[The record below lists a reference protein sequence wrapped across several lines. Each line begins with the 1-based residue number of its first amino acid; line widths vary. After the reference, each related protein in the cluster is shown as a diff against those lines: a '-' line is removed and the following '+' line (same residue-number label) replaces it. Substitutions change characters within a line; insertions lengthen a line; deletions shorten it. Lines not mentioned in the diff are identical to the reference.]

1 MPQLLE
7 DLHIDRVDLV
17 DEGANS
23 AAFIELYKRKGTNSM
38 DFDEIIKQ
46 LEPEHAAV
54 ITAAF
59 DKAKID
65 LASAIADKQMAENAL
80 SKAKQDL
87 ATAQAAEADA
97 KAAAD
102 KAKQNAGGFC
112 TCKTAKPGAD
122 NICQIC
128 GKPIKPI
135 VKGKDGSIDDSV
147 LKGLPEGVQAY
158 IKKCRQD
165 AEDTKAQLAEIAKAK
180 EESDAIAK
188 ASTLKALPVDTKDL
202 VTLVKQCDENTY
214 KILQNINKALSDS
227 MLTPIGKSSYE
238 SSDAYDKLEAKT
250 AEIRKSKP
258 ALTYEEAFDAALKEN
273 PELYEQYK
281 KGE

>member
-23 AAFIELYKRKGTNSM
+23 AAFIELYKRKGINSM

-59 DKAKID
+59 DKAKVD
-65 LASAIADKQMAENAL
+65 LKTALSDKQIAENNL
-80 SKAKQDL
+80 SKAKKDL
-87 ATAQAAEADA
+87 TTAQIAAADA

-102 KAKQNAGGFC
+102 KAKQNAGGYC
-112 TCKTAKPGAD
+112 TCKEAKPNAD
-122 NICQIC
+122 NICQTC

-135 VKGKDGSIDDSV
+135 TKNKDGDVDDSV
-147 LKGLPEGVQAY
+147 LKSLPEGVQAY

-165 AEDTKAQLAEIAKAK
+165 AEDTKAQLADIAKAK
-180 EESDAIAK
+180 AESDAIAK
-188 ASTLKALPVDTKDL
+188 AMALKAIPVDNKDL
-202 VTLVKQCDENTY
+202 VTLVKQCDDNTY
-214 KILQNINKALSDS
+214 KILQNIDKAIMDS
-227 MLTPIGKSSYE
+227 VLTPVGKSSFE
-238 SSDAYDKLEAKT
+238 SSGAYDKLEAKT

-258 ALTYEEAFDAALKEN
+258 ALTYEEAFDAALKAN